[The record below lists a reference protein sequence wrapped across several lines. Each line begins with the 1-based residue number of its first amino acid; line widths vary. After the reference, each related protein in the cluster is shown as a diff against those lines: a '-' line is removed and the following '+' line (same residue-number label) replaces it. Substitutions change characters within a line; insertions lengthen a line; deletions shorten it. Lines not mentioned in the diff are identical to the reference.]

1 MSFQIFDLFGDIRF
15 EGMNETMGQLTSLG
29 NGITSLGGMITQF
42 GQTLVN
48 GITKPIIGL
57 IEQGVQYNST
67 IEDLQSSFEV
77 MLGSEEAAVNMT
89 AKLKEM
95 AAKTPFEVVGLAQ
108 ATKTLLNYGYT
119 QENVLP
125 IMSRL
130 GDVSLGNNERFQGLA
145 LVMGQVN
152 SLGRLQA
159 QDLNQLINRGW
170 NPLNEITKRTG
181 ETTAQVRDRMRDGKV
196 TYKEVE
202 QALMDA
208 TSAGGKFYGGMEK
221 GSQTLSGKLSTLR
234 DNFNEFLGSAV
245 KPISDFLSNTL
256 VPVLTR
262 LAGYFN
268 NLSAPVKS
276 MILIFAG
283 VAAVIP
289 VLIVAFGMLVT
300 AIGNVIIAGAVIGTV
315 ISYIGWVIP
324 AVVVAV
330 TALIGIFGALILSS
344 GNVRDKIKEAFGG
357 AVAKIKEAAIFIKT
371 HIKDIK
377 DAIMGFYEGIRT
389 DNFEKFAKAMLNM
402 FPNHAGDIGNI
413 VAKYREFKEAII
425 VARDTV
431 IEFAKRVMEFIRPI
445 KNMFVETFSKMD
457 FGPAKTA
464 FNDLIKSIGPVI
476 DTLKILGVIV
486 GAVVAITVS
495 QFVGLVNAVLSSI
508 SGLVTMFTGLVGV
521 ITSIWGIIVG
531 LFTNNNAQIRKS
543 TMDLWE
549 NVKNVFIGAFNAIVG
564 FVVGFVNGVIGF
576 FTGLYNAIV
585 GHSIIPDLVNGIIN
599 WFNNLV
605 NSVIAFVSGLVS
617 NVINF
622 FSNLA
627 NNARNIIS
635 GMVNAIVNYFSNLVN
650 QGKSLI
656 QALVNGVSNI
666 LNTLYNIAANAMSG
680 LVNAISNYIGS
691 AANAARNVASGVQ
704 NAISSIA
711 SSMYN
716 AGVNIIQSVING
728 IMSMIGKVKNAA
740 GNVANAIKSFF
751 PSSPAKEGPL
761 QSIPKWMPTM
771 INMIT
776 DDLNKG
782 VVKVKKASLGIATA
796 ISPVGNVASSNLTG
810 IAKNVVTQSSNVN
823 NFNIRV
829 DFDDINDVIK
839 LKNFFNQ
846 LQVESVTRGGE
857 SI

>member
-15 EGMNETMGQLTSLG
+15 EGMNEVMGQLTNLG
-29 NGITSLGGMITQF
+29 SGLSNVGGAITQF
-42 GQTLVN
+42 GQTLIN
-48 GITKPIIGL
+48 GITKPIVGL
-57 IEQGVQYNST
+57 IEQGVKYNST

-95 AAKTPFEVVGLAQ
+95 GAKTPFEVVGLAQ

-159 QDLNQLINRGW
+159 GDLNQLINRGW

-181 ETTAQVRDRMRDGKV
+181 ETTEQVRARMKDGKV

-202 QALMDA
+202 QALTDA
-208 TSAGGKFYGGMEK
+208 TSAGGRFYGGMDK

-245 KPISDFLSNTL
+245 KPISEFLSNTL
-256 VPVLTR
+256 VPALTN

-268 NLSAPVKS
+268 NLSTPVKS

-289 VLIVAFGMLVT
+289 VLIVAFGALITIIGGVIT
-300 AIGNVIIAGAVIGTV
+300 AAGVIGSV
-315 ISYIGWVIP
+315 ISAVGFVIP

-330 TALIGIFGALILSS
+330 TALIGIFGALMLSS
-344 GNVRDKIKEAFGG
+344 GSVRDKIKETFGG
-357 AVAKIKEAAIFIKT
+357 AVDKIKEAAMFIKN
-371 HIKDIK
+371 HISDIK
-377 DAIMGFYEGIRT
+377 NAITGFYEGIKT

-402 FPNHAGDIGNI
+402 FPNRAVDIGEI
-413 VAKYREFKEAII
+413 VIKFREFKE
-425 VARDTV
+425 TV
-431 IEFAKRVMEFIRPI
+431 INVRDAIMGFAKKVIEVITPL
-445 KNMFVETFSKMD
+445 KDMFVKTFTSMD

-464 FNDLIKSIGPVI
+464 FNDLKNSLGPLIELLKGLGIVIAGVWATVMGVFIGLYNGLLSMIPGVV
-476 DTLKILGVIV
+476 TLI
-486 GAVVAITVS
+486 
-495 QFVGLVNAVLSSI
+495 
-508 SGLVTMFTGLVGV
+508 TGLVGTV
-521 ITSIWGIIVG
+521 TSILGMLIGIITGDWDMVK
-531 LFTNNNAQIRKS
+531 KS
-543 TMDLWE
+543 TLDLWE

-564 FVVGFVNGVIGF
+564 LVSGFVNGIVTW
-576 FTGLYNAIV
+576 FTSLYNTLV
-585 GHSIIPDLVNGIIN
+585 GHSIIPDMVNGIIN
-599 WFNNLV
+599 WFMNLV
-605 NSVIAFVSGLVS
+605 NSVINFVSNLVS
-617 NVINF
+617 SVVNF
-622 FSNLA
+622 FSSLAGNAKNL
-627 NNARNIIS
+627 IS
-635 GMVNAIVNYFSNLVN
+635 GMVNTIINYFSNLVG
-650 QGKSLI
+650 QGRSLI
-656 QALVNGVSNI
+656 QSLVNGVSSI
-666 LNTLYNIAANAMSG
+666 LNTLYSIAANAMSG

-691 AANAARNVASGVQ
+691 AANAARNVASGIQ
-704 NAISSIA
+704 SAISGIA

-716 AGVNIIQSVING
+716 AGANIIQSVING
-728 IMSMIGKVKNAA
+728 IMSMVGKVKNAA
-740 GNVANAIKSFF
+740 GNIASAIKSFF

-776 DDLNKG
+776 DDLEKG
-782 VVKVKKASLGIATA
+782 VDKVKKASLGVAKA
-796 ISPVGNVASSNLTG
+796 ISPVGAATTSGLTG
-810 IAKNVVTQSSNVN
+810 LSKNITTQSSTTN
-823 NFNIRV
+823 NFSVKI
-829 DFDDINDVIK
+829 DFDDINDVLK

-857 SI
+857 A